1 MIENILKLAL
11 DIGSSDVH
19 IAVDTKP
26 IFRVDGDLIE
36 SELDIV
42 KEDILKKYLNECLS
56 DKEKKK
62 YEEYGHVDFSKN
74 ILDIRVRV
82 NVYRKLG
89 NDSITFRI
97 IRNNTMKLSE
107 LNRMGDLSWILK
119 NKNGLA
125 LITGPCGS
133 GKSSTLVAL
142 IDEINKNSRK
152 HVITIEDPIEYIFKS
167 NKSIISQREVG
178 EDTKSFEKGIISALR
193 QDPDIIVI
201 GEMREKNVI
210 REAITAAETGHLVI
224 STLHTKS
231 ASKTID
237 RIVDVFSGEEKN
249 QIRMQLSSVLL
260 GVISQVLVKKKHSG
274 RIMVS
279 EIMKANNAIRSSIR
293 EGKVHQI
300 DNYIQT
306 GRKEGMQTLMTS
318 LEKALKEGY
327 IDYKILEEYEEKL

>member
-62 YEEYGHVDFSKN
+62 YEEDGHVDFSKN

-133 GKSSTLVAL
+133 GKSSTLAAL

>member
-1 MIENILKLAL
+1 MIENIIKLAL

-62 YEEYGHVDFSKN
+62 YEEDGHVDFSKN

-133 GKSSTLVAL
+133 GKSSTLAAL